1 MGVEKHFQQNQ
12 KNHKDI
18 MREIQHEDIQY
29 SSITCGILKK
39 ERKLKRLNRY
49 NR

>member
-1 MGVEKHFQQNQ
+1 
-12 KNHKDI
+12 

-39 ERKLKRLNRY
+39 RGNLRDLTDITMKSNV
-49 NR
+49 